1 VRALRAQAARLG
13 IASAVGSR
21 RGNSLEV
28 LVRSQVEDQRE
39 IRHRSGVWVPGQ
51 GAKLFR
57 CRSFLLWALMGLY
70 LGSSVPSMFL
80 YTHDHVALS
89 GTLNDGSC

>member
-1 VRALRAQAARLG
+1 MRTLRAQAARLG
-13 IASAVGSR
+13 RASAVGSR

-39 IRHRSGVWVPGQ
+39 IRHRSGALVPGQ

-57 CRSFLLWALMGLY
+57 CRKFSS
-70 LGSSVPSMFL
+70 LGPNGIV
-80 YTHDHVALS
+80 
-89 GTLNDGSC
+89 SCIVCTQNVSLHT